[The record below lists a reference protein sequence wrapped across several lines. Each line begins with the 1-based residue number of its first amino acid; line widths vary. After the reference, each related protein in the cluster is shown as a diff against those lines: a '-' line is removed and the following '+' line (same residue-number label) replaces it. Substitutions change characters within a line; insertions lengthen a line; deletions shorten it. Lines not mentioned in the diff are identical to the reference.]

1 MKMGMKAPV
10 LLPIPKKN
18 GNRPLIHTVILDKV
32 IFMFSF
38 CWTDR
43 AGLSLF
49 LSKKTL
55 YMDPIALSTAF

>member
-1 MKMGMKAPV
+1 MGMKMGMKAPV

-38 CWTDR
+38 C
-43 AGLSLF
+43 
-49 LSKKTL
+49 
-55 YMDPIALSTAF
+55 